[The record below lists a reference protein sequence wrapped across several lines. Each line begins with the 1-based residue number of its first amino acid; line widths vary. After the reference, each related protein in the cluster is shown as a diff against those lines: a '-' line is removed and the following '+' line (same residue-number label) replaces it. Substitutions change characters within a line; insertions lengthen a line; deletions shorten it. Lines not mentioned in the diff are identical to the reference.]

1 MVFSRF
7 TKSLACGVAATV
19 LLLAPVRAQDAAE
32 MLLRLDRL
40 EQLVRQLTGQLEQV
54 QNQNRR
60 LEEQVRRFQN
70 DTDFRFKELEGARGG
85 ARPQPQPGAPAP
97 ANPPRQQRG
106 DAFDPTANPAGP
118 GAPQPLGSPNSAT
131 QPRTTRPA
139 GNGVVTNPG
148 QIIQGEENA
157 IGRDPRQPADLTP
170 RGSTASIPIQ
180 PGNPRSQIE
189 LGRQQLASGEYETAE
204 GTFREFLRSHP
215 KDHQLGEAVMGLG
228 DSFFQRQ
235 RWREAAEQYVDVTT
249 KYARSSRAPE
259 AELKLGISLRGLG
272 AAKEACD
279 VLNNHGK
286 KHPNAP
292 AAIKQGVAR
301 ELQRAR
307 CS

>member
-1 MVFSRF
+1 MTLSRF
-7 TKSLACGVAATV
+7 WKSLACGVAATA
-19 LLLAPVRAQDAAE
+19 LLVAPLRAQDAAE

-85 ARPQPQPGAPAP
+85 ARPQPQPGAPAAP
-97 ANPPRQQRG
+97 ATPPRQQRG
-106 DAFDPTANPAGP
+106 DAFDPSANPTGP
-118 GAPQPLGSPNSAT
+118 GAPQPLGAPNAAAPS
-131 QPRTTRPA
+131 RPA
-139 GNGVVTNPG
+139 GAGVVTNPG

-180 PGNPRSQIE
+180 PGTPRGQID
-189 LGRQQLASGEYETAE
+189 LGKQQLANGEYEAAE
-204 GTFREFLRSHP
+204 GTFRDFTRSRP
-215 KDHQLGEAVMGLG
+215 NDRLLSEAVMGLG
-228 DSFFQRQ
+228 DSYFQRQ
-235 RWREAAEQYVDVTT
+235 RWREAAEQYVDMTT
-249 KYARSSRAPE
+249 KFAKSARAPE

-272 AAKEACD
+272 ATKEACD
-279 VLNNHGK
+279 VLANHGK

-292 AAIKQGVAR
+292 AAVKQGVTR

-307 CS
+307 CG

>member
-1 MVFSRF
+1 MTLSRF
-7 TKSLACGVAATV
+7 LKSLACGVAATV
-19 LLLAPVRAQDAAE
+19 LLIAPLRAQDAAE

-40 EQLVRQLTGQLEQV
+40 EQLVRQLTGQLEQA

-85 ARPQPQPGAPAP
+85 ARPPQPGAPTNP

-106 DAFDPTANPAGP
+106 DAFDPTANPTGP
-118 GAPQPLGSPNSAT
+118 GAPQPLGAPNASMQAR
-131 QPRTTRPA
+131 PARPA
-139 GNGVVTNPG
+139 GNGVVANPG

-180 PGNPRSQIE
+180 PSTPRGQID
-189 LGRQQLASGEYETAE
+189 LGKQQLANGEYEAAE
-204 GTFREFLRSHP
+204 GTFRDFTRSRP
-215 KDHQLGEAVMGLG
+215 NDRLISEAVMGLG

-235 RWREAAEQYVDVTT
+235 RWREAAEQYVDMTT
-249 KYARSSRAPE
+249 KYAKTARAPE

-279 VLNNHGK
+279 VLANHGK

-292 AAIKQGVAR
+292 AAVKQGVAR